1 MITPALVGLLFS
13 ATPQVQVRENLICER
28 EDGYA
33 VTRVYVLLPEG
44 LFTREGMIG
53 FFSRLETR
61 PGETFAIATSDRK
74 LFEELVNPRWQVVP
88 HSAPTEP
95 LIGSAPYAY
104 YFRLKGVSVVQLLD
118 AEGKAR
124 WIVLDGENPFRRSFG
139 DCAVELIGHGFRSI
153 HGMTECDR
161 ARHTL
166 VFHASNLRDDSLIGE
181 ILSYYDSLFEEPF
194 LSLRFLENTAT
205 ALQYPEIRRPSLG
218 YLDCFREGVRPS
230 LCDGNGARNSVLY
243 ARDLFPGRTL
253 MIWRDG
259 ELVVDRRWER

>member
-1 MITPALVGLLFS
+1 MITAALVGLLFS

-44 LFTREGMIG
+44 LFTQEGMIG

-61 PGETFAIATSDRK
+61 PGETYAIATSDRK

-88 HSAPTEP
+88 HWAPTEP

-118 AEGKAR
+118 AEGKAG

-139 DCAVELIGHGFRSI
+139 DSVIEWIGHGFRSI
-153 HGMTECDR
+153 HGTTECDR
-161 ARHTL
+161 ANHTL
-166 VFHASNLRDDSLIGE
+166 VFHASDLKDDALIGE
-181 ILSYYDSLFEEPF
+181 ILSYYDDLFEEPF
-194 LSLRFLENTAT
+194 LALDFWEDKST
-205 ALQYPEIRRPSLG
+205 ALRYPEIRLPSLD
-218 YLDCFREGVRPS
+218 YLSCFGGGDQPAF
-230 LCDGNGARNSVLY
+230 CGGKGRNVVSY
-243 ARDLFPGRTL
+243 RRDLFPGRSL